1 MVLPSAGDR
10 SAVTTMINTSLFSH
24 KKDQSSQDAAIAT
37 TLKKRLKQR
46 EIFRIAGK
54 AKDKQNELF
63 GYLCSSS
70 FFLLFK
76 TTLIYCTTCLF
87 YFFIFFG

>member
-24 KKDQSSQDAAIAT
+24 KKDQSSQDDAIAT
-37 TLKKRLKQR
+37 ILKKRLKQR

-70 FFLLFK
+70 FFLLF
-76 TTLIYCTTCLF
+76 
-87 YFFIFFG
+87 